1 MTQIPQET
9 VQEIADHLGM
19 GFRVFLHRETWELVT
34 YPNEDK
40 SASFEPSMWK
50 KEIQAIRKERDKY
63 HEIEGMEPHD
73 AFRVMEDFIATIT
86 DLPLKNR
93 LSRAI
98 EQKRPFT
105 HFRAQIDRS
114 GVYRE
119 RWFQFR
125 DQKLKEW
132 VQEQLEQLA

>member
-50 KEIQAIRKERDKY
+50 KEIKAVRKERDKY

-73 AFRVMEDFIATIT
+73 SFRIMEDFIATVN
-86 DLPLKNR
+86 DLPLKDR
-93 LSRAI
+93 LLRAI
-98 EQKRPFT
+98 EQKKFFA
-105 HFRAQIDRS
+105 HFKGHIDHS
-114 GVYRE
+114 SVYRE

-125 DQKLKEW
+125 DQKMMVW
-132 VQEQLEQLA
+132 VQEQLGRLA